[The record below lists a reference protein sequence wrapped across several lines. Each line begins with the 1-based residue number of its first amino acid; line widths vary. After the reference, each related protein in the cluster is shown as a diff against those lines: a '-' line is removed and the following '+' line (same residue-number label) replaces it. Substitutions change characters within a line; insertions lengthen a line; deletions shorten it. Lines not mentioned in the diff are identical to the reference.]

1 MSSNFISQDFLFEN
15 YWKVMLMFLF
25 QLENWIRPDLT
36 EGKSHSFPRLDK
48 EGQAVWQTW
57 AIRISRMKI
66 ICTSK
71 VW

>member
-1 MSSNFISQDFLFEN
+1 
-15 YWKVMLMFLF
+15 MLMFLF
-25 QLENWIRPDLT
+25 QLENWVRPGLT

-48 EGQAVWQTW
+48 EGQAAWQAW